1 MSSRLAGVSRAGSL
15 VALCAAIAVTIPA
28 CRNDA
33 PEQRAA
39 AASTRYVPLFSRA
52 DDRREARGTIR
63 GDFQWASDAATV
75 EDAASRWRNYL
86 TEHNPPGQEYED
98 SVHASYVHAAQYEL
112 ARVYYLLG
120 RRDEGD
126 ALLNQLDPVGWRQ

>member
-1 MSSRLAGVSRAGSL
+1 MRSGVAGVSRAVCQ
-15 VALCAAIAVTIPA
+15 VALCAAITVTIPA

-33 PEQRAA
+33 PEQRPA
-39 AASTRYVPLFSRA
+39 AASARYAPLFSRA
-52 DDRREARGTIR
+52 ADRREARGTMR
-63 GDFQWASDAATV
+63 GDFQWASDAATL
-75 EDAASRWRNYL
+75 EDAASRWRKYL

>member
-1 MSSRLAGVSRAGSL
+1 MSSRFAGVWRAGCL
-15 VALCAAIAVTIPA
+15 MALCAALAVTLPA

-33 PEQRAA
+33 SEQRAA
-39 AASTRYVPLFSRA
+39 AVSIGYVPLFSRA
-52 DDRREARGTIR
+52 TDRREARGTIR
-63 GDFQWASDAATV
+63 GDFQWASDAATL
-75 EDAASRWRNYL
+75 EDAASRWRKYL
-86 TEHNPPGQEYED
+86 TGHNPPGQEYED
-98 SVHASYVHAAQYEL
+98 SVHASYVQAAQYEL